1 MMINGA
7 CKYPS
12 VNGNLTTSTVCALPV
27 KVVTLPVPGS
37 VVYVIPG
44 RAEPLATSILA
55 ADFNNGRIDP
65 RTKMIAT
72 VAVIGGLLALV
83 FVAVA
88 TDKS

>member
-12 VNGNLTTSTVCALPV
+12 VNGNLTTSTVCAL
-27 KVVTLPVPGS
+27 VPGS

>member
-27 KVVTLPVPGS
+27 KVVTLCDT
-37 VVYVIPG
+37 G

>member
-1 MMINGA
+1 
-7 CKYPS
+7 
-12 VNGNLTTSTVCALPV
+12 
-27 KVVTLPVPGS
+27 
-37 VVYVIPG
+37 VIPG